1 MGEIVTMA
9 RLFCL
14 YFMPDIRFQPLTG
27 FRDFAPAECALRNY
41 LFETWKR
48 VAHRYGFVEY
58 EAPTLEATE
67 LYLKKTGGELPTQ
80 LFRFEDQGGRDVTLR
95 PELTAS
101 LARIAAGYQR
111 EYVKPLKWFEIGSCF
126 RYEKPQ
132 KGRLR
137 EFYQFNADILGEA
150 STHADAELLALAI
163 DCMREMGFQAG
174 DFIVR
179 VSDRE
184 AWLGFAS
191 RHGVSEEA
199 IPTFLGIVDK
209 LERDRAEDT
218 DRKLAP
224 FGLKRADLEA
234 FIAAPPAGA
243 SQRYETLFSD
253 LEARGLSAFVKLD
266 LSIVRG
272 LAYYTGLVFEIFDT
286 SKNLRAVA
294 GGGRYDTLIGALSD
308 QAVEMPATGFAMGDV
323 VIAHLIEQ
331 TPHAKALLEA
341 YLAQGACDIYL
352 VWSEESQR
360 KELLALA
367 SQLRDLGYRI
377 DYGFSPVK
385 MGAQFQKA
393 EKIGARYALV
403 LPVEAGASY
412 EFKTLSTRQ
421 AQTLTWETLLETL
434 ETLFPQI

>member
-1 MGEIVTMA
+1 
-9 RLFCL
+9 
-14 YFMPDIRFQPLTG
+14 MPDARFQPLTG
-27 FRDFAPAECALRNY
+27 FRDFAPDECAIRNY
-41 LFETWKR
+41 IFETWKH

-101 LARIAAGYQR
+101 LGRISAAYQR
-111 EYVKPLKWFEIGSCF
+111 EYVKPLKWFEIGCCF

-137 EFYQFNADILGEA
+137 EFYQFNADILGEK
-150 STHADAELLALAI
+150 STFADAELLSLAI
-163 DCMREMGFQAG
+163 DCMREFGFRAG

-184 AWLGFAS
+184 AWLKFAAE
-191 RHGVSEEA
+191 HKIEEED

-209 LERDRAEDT
+209 LERDRPEDT
-218 DRKLAP
+218 DRKLAK
-224 FGLKRADLEA
+224 FELKR
-234 FIAAPPAGA
+234 
-243 SQRYETLFSD
+243 SD
-253 LEARGLSAFVKLD
+253 LESFIANPPSGASERYDTLIADITDRGLSDYITLD

-294 GGGRYDTLIGALSD
+294 GGGRYDTLVAALSNN
-308 QAVEMPATGFAMGDV
+308 AVDLPATGFAMGDV
-323 VIAHLIEQ
+323 VIRHLIEQ
-331 TPHAKALLEA
+331 TPHAKALLDK

-352 VWSEESQR
+352 VIADNDKR
-360 KELLALA
+360 AIALKWA
-367 SQLRDLGYRI
+367 SLLRDMGFRI
-377 DYGFSPVK
+377 DFPLSPTK
-385 MGAQFQKA
+385 FGTQLQRA
-393 EKIGARYALV
+393 EKQGAKYALIIGDDAPQSFE
-403 LPVEAGASY
+403 L
-412 EFKTLSTRQ
+412 KQLSTR
-421 AQTLTWETLLETL
+421 TSETCNSEELVETLQ
-434 ETLFPQI
+434 TLFPQI

>member
-1 MGEIVTMA
+1 
-9 RLFCL
+9 
-14 YFMPDIRFQPLTG
+14 MPDARFQPLTG
-27 FRDFAPAECALRNY
+27 FRDFAPDECAIRNY
-41 LFETWKR
+41 IFETWKH

-101 LARIAAGYQR
+101 LGRISAAYQR
-111 EYVKPLKWFEIGSCF
+111 EYVKPLKWFEIGCCF

-137 EFYQFNADILGEA
+137 EFYQFNADILGENN
-150 STHADAELLALAI
+150 TFADAELIALAI
-163 DCMREMGFQAG
+163 DCMREFGFLQG

-184 AWLGFAS
+184 AWLKYAAEHNVPES
-191 RHGVSEEA
+191 D
-199 IPTFLGIVDK
+199 IPAFLGIVDK
-209 LERDRAEDT
+209 LERDRPEDT

-224 FGLKRADLEA
+224 FGLKRTDLDS

-243 SQRYETLFSD
+243 SERYDSLIAD
-253 LEARGLSAFVKLD
+253 LKDRGLAEYATLD

-294 GGGRYDTLIGALSD
+294 GGGRYDTLVAALSNN
-308 QAVEMPATGFAMGDV
+308 AVDLPATGFAMGDV
-323 VIAHLIEQ
+323 VIRHLIEQ
-331 TPHAKALLEA
+331 TPHAKELLDK
-341 YLAQGACDIYL
+341 YLSRGACDLYIVIADL
-352 VWSEESQR
+352 DKRAE
-360 KELLALA
+360 ALKWA
-367 SQLRDLGYRI
+367 SVLRDMGFRVDLPLGPAK
-377 DYGFSPVK
+377 F
-385 MGAQFQKA
+385 GAQFQRA
-393 EKIGARYALV
+393 EKQGAKYALIIGD
-403 LPVEAGASY
+403 EAPESF
-412 EFKTLSTRQ
+412 ELKKLSTRTSERCN
-421 AQTLTWETLLETL
+421 AEELIETLQ
-434 ETLFPQI
+434 TLFPQI